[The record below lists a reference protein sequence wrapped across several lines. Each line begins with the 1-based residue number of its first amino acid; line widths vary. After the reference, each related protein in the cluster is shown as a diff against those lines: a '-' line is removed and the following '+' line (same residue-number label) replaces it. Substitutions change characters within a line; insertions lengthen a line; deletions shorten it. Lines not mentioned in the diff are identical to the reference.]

1 VVIEMGRTGLKPTP
15 EERPIVLKESKLRSR
30 VLLKR
35 KNHTSLVK
43 TPFKKFYF

>member
-1 VVIEMGRTGLKPTP
+1 VFIEMGRTRLKPKP
-15 EERPIVLKESKLRSR
+15 EECPIVSKESKLRLR

-35 KNHTSLVK
+35 KHTSLVK